1 MAPERRG
8 SAPSRQAAG
17 PQGPRP
23 ATQAPGRA
31 AAWWRAI
38 RRERLLLVFGGVA
51 LALQALDPQPWAR
64 WRVWLA
70 LPTLLGLFAL
80 LLSIEGIRASGA
92 VQRAAQA
99 LARRAHSQRTLALA
113 LVAGSALL
121 SMVLTNDVSLFLLVP
136 LTVALGR
143 GSSLPVRRVVILE
156 AMGVNAGSALSPVGN
171 PQNLLL
177 WQHSG
182 LSMLQFVWRM
192 FPAAITMLALLVLTV
207 WLLVPARALATGQAP
222 PAQGPA
228 LRPALGWTS
237 ALLLLVVLVLL
248 QEHHSGVA
256 AALALL
262 VFASAWREVL
272 RRVDWGLLLTLAAM
286 FAGLGHL
293 AQWAPLQAWLLRLD
307 WHSPPLIYVGGV
319 LLSQVLSNVPATVL
333 LWPQVGQAIPLAVAV
348 DVGGFGLALGSL
360 ANLIALRL
368 EGGRGNL
375 GEFHRIS
382 VPFLLVCAPLVWLVM
397 RLTGA

>member
-51 LALQALDPQPWAR
+51 LVLQALDPQPWAR

-143 GSSLPVRRVVILE
+143 GSTLPVRRVVILE

>member
-1 MAPERRG
+1 MGR
-8 SAPSRQAAG
+8 SAWARACWSRL
-17 PQGPRP
+17 
-23 ATQAPGRA
+23 
-31 AAWWRAI
+31 
-38 RRERLLLVFGGVA
+38 RRERLLLVFGGLA
-51 LALQALDPQPWAR
+51 LALQLVDPQPWPR
-64 WRVWLA
+64 WRAWLA

-99 LARRAHSQRTLALA
+99 LARRVHDQRTLALA

-136 LTVALGR
+136 LTLALGR
-143 GSSLPVRRVVILE
+143 GSALPVRRVVILE
-156 AMGVNAGSALSPVGN
+156 ALGVNAGSALSPVGN

-182 LSMLQFVWRM
+182 LSMAQFVWRM
-192 FPAAITMLALLVLTV
+192 LPAAGTMLVLLACAV
-207 WLLVPARALATGQAP
+207 WLLVPARALAASGAP
-222 PAQGPA
+222 AASAAP
-228 LRPALGWTS
+228 LRPALGWVS
-237 ALLLLVVLVLL
+237 VLLLLGVLALL
-248 QEHHSGVA
+248 QEHRATLA

-262 VFASAWREVL
+262 VFVVGWREVP
-272 RRVDWGLLLTLAAM
+272 RRVDWGLLGTLAAM
-286 FAGLGHL
+286 FVGLGHL
-293 AQWAPLQAWLLRLD
+293 AQWGPLQAWLLRPD
-307 WHSPPLIYVGGV
+307 WHAPLVLYAGGV

-333 LWPQVGQAIPLAVAV
+333 LWPHVGHPLALAVAV
-348 DVGGFGLALGSL
+348 NVGGFGLALGSL

-382 VPFLLVCAPLVWLVM
+382 LPFLLVCAPLVWLVK
-397 RLTGA
+397 RVLA

>member
-1 MAPERRG
+1 MGR
-8 SAPSRQAAG
+8 SAWARACWSRL
-17 PQGPRP
+17 
-23 ATQAPGRA
+23 
-31 AAWWRAI
+31 
-38 RRERLLLVFGGVA
+38 RRERLLLVFGGLA
-51 LALQALDPQPWAR
+51 LALQLVDPQPWPR
-64 WRVWLA
+64 WRAWLA

-99 LARRAHSQRTLALA
+99 LARRVHDQRTLALA

-136 LTVALGR
+136 LTLALGR
-143 GSSLPVRRVVILE
+143 GSALPVRRVVILE
-156 AMGVNAGSALSPVGN
+156 ALGVNAGSALSPVGN

-182 LSMLQFVWRM
+182 LSMAQFVWRM
-192 FPAAITMLALLVLTV
+192 LPAAGTMLVLLACAV
-207 WLLVPARALATGQAP
+207 WLLVPARALAAGGAP
-222 PAQGPA
+222 AASAAP
-228 LRPALGWTS
+228 LRPALGWVS
-237 ALLLLVVLVLL
+237 VLLLLGVLALL
-248 QEHHSGVA
+248 QEHRATLA

-262 VFASAWREVL
+262 VFDVGWREVP
-272 RRVDWGLLLTLAAM
+272 RRVDWGLLGTLAAM
-286 FAGLGHL
+286 FVGLGHL
-293 AQWAPLQAWLLRLD
+293 AQWGPLQAWLLRPD
-307 WHSPPLIYVGGV
+307 WHAPLVLYAGGV

-333 LWPQVGQAIPLAVAV
+333 LWPHVGHPLALAVAV
-348 DVGGFGLALGSL
+348 NVGGFGLALGSL

-382 VPFLLVCAPLVWLVM
+382 LPFLLVCAPLVWLVT
-397 RLTGA
+397 RVLG

>member
-1 MAPERRG
+1 MGR
-8 SAPSRQAAG
+8 SAWARACWSRL
-17 PQGPRP
+17 
-23 ATQAPGRA
+23 
-31 AAWWRAI
+31 
-38 RRERLLLVFGGVA
+38 RRERLLLVFGGLA
-51 LALQALDPQPWAR
+51 LALQLVDPQPWPR
-64 WRVWLA
+64 WRAWLA

-99 LARRAHSQRTLALA
+99 LARRVHDQRTLALA

-136 LTVALGR
+136 LTLALGR
-143 GSSLPVRRVVILE
+143 GSALPVRRVVILE
-156 AMGVNAGSALSPVGN
+156 ALGVNAGSALSPVGN

-182 LSMLQFVWRM
+182 LSMAQFVWRM
-192 FPAAITMLALLVLTV
+192 LPAAGTMLVLLACAV
-207 WLLVPARALATGQAP
+207 WLLVPARALAASGAP
-222 PAQGPA
+222 AASAAP
-228 LRPALGWTS
+228 LRPALGWVS
-237 ALLLLVVLVLL
+237 VLLLLGVLALL
-248 QEHHSGVA
+248 QEHRATLA

-262 VFASAWREVL
+262 VFVVGWREVP
-272 RRVDWGLLLTLAAM
+272 RRVDWGLLGTLAAM
-286 FAGLGHL
+286 FVGLGHL
-293 AQWAPLQAWLLRLD
+293 AQWGPLQAWLLRPD
-307 WHSPPLIYVGGV
+307 WHAPLVLYAGGV

-333 LWPQVGQAIPLAVAV
+333 LWPHVGHPIALAVAV
-348 DVGGFGLALGSL
+348 NVGGFGLALGSL

-382 VPFLLVCAPLVWLVM
+382 LPFLLVCAPLVWLVT
-397 RLTGA
+397 RVLG

>member
-1 MAPERRG
+1 MVPERR
-8 SAPSRQAAG
+8 AH
-17 PQGPRP
+17 
-23 ATQAPGRA
+23 
-31 AAWWRAI
+31 AWWKAL

-51 LALQALDPQPWAR
+51 VALQLIDAQPWPR
-64 WRVWLA
+64 WRDWLA

-99 LARRAHSQRTLALA
+99 LARRTHSQRTLA

-136 LTVALGR
+136 LTLALGR
-143 GSSLPVRRVVILE
+143 GSTLPVRRVVILE

-182 LSMLQFVWRM
+182 LSMAAFVWRM
-192 FPAAITMLALLVLTV
+192 LPAAGTMLALLALTV
-207 WLLVPARALATGQAP
+207 CLLVPARALADGDAAAAP
-222 PAQGPA
+222 VPAV
-228 LRPALGWTS
+228 RPALGWVS
-237 ALLLLVVLVLL
+237 ALLLLGVLVLL
-248 QEHHSGVA
+248 QEDRSGLA

-272 RRVDWGLLLTLAAM
+272 RRVDWGLLATLAAI

-307 WHSPPLIYVGGV
+307 WHSPPVIYAGGV

-333 LWPQVGQAIPLAVAV
+333 LWPQVGGQAMPLAVAV

-382 VPFLLVCAPLVWLVM
+382 LPFLLVCAPLVWLVM
-397 RLTGA
+397 RLVG

>member
-1 MAPERRG
+1 VAPERRG

-51 LALQALDPQPWAR
+51 LVLQALDPQPWAR

>member
-1 MAPERRG
+1 MGR
-8 SAPSRQAAG
+8 SAWARACWSRL
-17 PQGPRP
+17 
-23 ATQAPGRA
+23 
-31 AAWWRAI
+31 
-38 RRERLLLVFGGVA
+38 RRERLLLVFGGLA
-51 LALQALDPQPWAR
+51 LALQLVDPQPWPR
-64 WRVWLA
+64 WRAWLA

-99 LARRAHSQRTLALA
+99 LARRVHDQRTLALA

-136 LTVALGR
+136 LTLALGR
-143 GSSLPVRRVVILE
+143 GSALPVRRVVILE
-156 AMGVNAGSALSPVGN
+156 ALGVNAGSALSPVGN

-182 LSMLQFVWRM
+182 LSMAQFVWRM
-192 FPAAITMLALLVLTV
+192 LPAAGTMLVLLACAV
-207 WLLVPARALATGQAP
+207 WLLVPARALAAGGAP
-222 PAQGPA
+222 AASAAP
-228 LRPALGWTS
+228 LRPALGWVS
-237 ALLLLVVLVLL
+237 VLLLLGVLALL
-248 QEHHSGVA
+248 QEHRATLA

-262 VFASAWREVL
+262 VFVVGWREVP
-272 RRVDWGLLLTLAAM
+272 RRVDWGLLGTLAAM
-286 FAGLGHL
+286 FVGLGHL
-293 AQWAPLQAWLLRLD
+293 AQWGPLQAWLLRPD
-307 WHSPPLIYVGGV
+307 WHAPLVLYAGGV

-333 LWPQVGQAIPLAVAV
+333 LWPHVGHPLALAVAV
-348 DVGGFGLALGSL
+348 NVGGFGLALGSL

-382 VPFLLVCAPLVWLVM
+382 LPFLLVCAPLVWLVT
-397 RLTGA
+397 RVLG

>member
-1 MAPERRG
+1 MGR
-8 SAPSRQAAG
+8 SAWARACWSRL
-17 PQGPRP
+17 
-23 ATQAPGRA
+23 
-31 AAWWRAI
+31 
-38 RRERLLLVFGGVA
+38 RRERLLLVFGGLA
-51 LALQALDPQPWAR
+51 LALQLVDPQPWPR
-64 WRVWLA
+64 WRAWLA

-99 LARRAHSQRTLALA
+99 LARRVHDQRTLALA

-136 LTVALGR
+136 LTLALGR
-143 GSSLPVRRVVILE
+143 GSALPVRRVVILE
-156 AMGVNAGSALSPVGN
+156 ALGVNAGSALSPVGN

-182 LSMLQFVWRM
+182 LSMAQFVWRM
-192 FPAAITMLALLVLTV
+192 LPAAGTMLVLLACAV
-207 WLLVPARALATGQAP
+207 WLLVPARALAASGAP
-222 PAQGPA
+222 AASAAP
-228 LRPALGWTS
+228 LRPALGWVS
-237 ALLLLVVLVLL
+237 VLLLLGVLALL
-248 QEHHSGVA
+248 QEHRATLA

-262 VFASAWREVL
+262 VFVVGWREVP
-272 RRVDWGLLLTLAAM
+272 RRVDWGLLGTLAAM
-286 FAGLGHL
+286 FVGLGHL
-293 AQWAPLQAWLLRLD
+293 AQWGPLQAWLLRPD
-307 WHSPPLIYVGGV
+307 WHAPLVLYAGGV

-333 LWPQVGQAIPLAVAV
+333 LWPHVGHPLALAVAV
-348 DVGGFGLALGSL
+348 NVGGFGLALGSL

-382 VPFLLVCAPLVWLVM
+382 LPFLLVCAPLVWLVT
-397 RLTGA
+397 RVLG

>member
-1 MAPERRG
+1 MGR
-8 SAPSRQAAG
+8 SAWARACWSRL
-17 PQGPRP
+17 
-23 ATQAPGRA
+23 
-31 AAWWRAI
+31 
-38 RRERLLLVFGGVA
+38 RRERLLLVFGGLA
-51 LALQALDPQPWAR
+51 LALQLVDPQPWPR
-64 WRVWLA
+64 WRAWLA

-99 LARRAHSQRTLALA
+99 LARRVHGQRTLALA

-136 LTVALGR
+136 LTLALGR
-143 GSSLPVRRVVILE
+143 GSALPVRRVVILE
-156 AMGVNAGSALSPVGN
+156 ALGVNAGSALSPVGN

-182 LSMLQFVWRM
+182 LSMAQFVWRM
-192 FPAAITMLALLVLTV
+192 LPAAGTMLVLLACAV
-207 WLLVPARALATGQAP
+207 WLLVPARALAAGGAP
-222 PAQGPA
+222 AASAAP
-228 LRPALGWTS
+228 LRPALGWVS
-237 ALLLLVVLVLL
+237 VLLLLGVLALL
-248 QEHHSGVA
+248 QEHRATLA

-262 VFASAWREVL
+262 VFVVGWREVP
-272 RRVDWGLLLTLAAM
+272 RRVDWGLLGTLAAM
-286 FAGLGHL
+286 FVGLGHL
-293 AQWAPLQAWLLRLD
+293 AQWGPLQAWLLRPD
-307 WHSPPLIYVGGV
+307 WHAPLVLYAGGV

-333 LWPQVGQAIPLAVAV
+333 LWPHVGHPLALAVAV
-348 DVGGFGLALGSL
+348 NVGGFGLALGSL

-382 VPFLLVCAPLVWLVM
+382 LPFLLVCAPLVWLVT
-397 RLTGA
+397 RVLG